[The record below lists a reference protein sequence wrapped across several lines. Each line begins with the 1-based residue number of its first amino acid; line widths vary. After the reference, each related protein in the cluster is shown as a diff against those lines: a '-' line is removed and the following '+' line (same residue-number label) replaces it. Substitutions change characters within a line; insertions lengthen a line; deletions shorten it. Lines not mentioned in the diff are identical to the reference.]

1 MSITIPYETLD
12 ALSRRNASAPP
23 SAQLKAVVNA
33 LRTHQTEDRSMK
45 SIERLKKALEDWQA
59 ANPKEVAACS
69 TNSNDVVA
77 RLANDVVSEHM
88 FCKQFEIAADIA
100 SKVLAARGEYIVN
113 EADTSDANRGALAT
127 SHVDNLK
134 TVLKPDVSPKDMLA
148 ALGIRNRSHW
158 ETKGAAVAANP
169 TMAIRC
175 GESAALAVHMLRK
188 DKRFV
193 LPLSIIEQGNGMID
207 GHFWV
212 VAGIITGSGEPHYG
226 IDTFTVDLW
235 GMATDHTDSP
245 LCAPAARPFDMR
257 NNKIRTL
264 VSWKPG
270 HPDGVDED

>member
-1 MSITIPYETLD
+1 MAITVPYETLE
-12 ALSRRNASAPP
+12 AISRRNPSVQP

-33 LRTHQTEDRSMK
+33 VRTIQNEDRSMA

-59 ANPKEVAACS
+59 ANPKEVASCN
-69 TNSNDVVA
+69 TGDVIS

-88 FCKQFEIAADIA
+88 FCKQFEIAAEIA
-100 SKVLAARGEYIVN
+100 HKLLATRGEYIVN
-113 EADTSDANRGALAT
+113 DADTSDANRGALAT

-148 ALGIRNRSHW
+148 ALGLRNRSHW

-212 VAGIITGSGEPHYG
+212 VAGIITGNGEPDFG
-226 IDTFTVDLW
+226 VDTFTVDLW
-235 GMATDHTDSP
+235 GVATDHTDSP
-245 LCAPAARPFDMR
+245 MCAPAARPFDMR

-264 VSWKPG
+264 VSWKPD
-270 HPDGVDED
+270 HPDGLDEE